1 MADKIGVAILAA
13 GLGKRMGTEV
23 AKPLIPLMGQK
34 LVDYPLAAA
43 VNFCALQSL
52 EVNVGVVVGHQ
63 KEEVMSYMKERHS
76 KVELKFPIQ
85 KEQKGTADALRSYFE
100 GCPEAKDTD
109 YTLVLCA
116 DTPLLTANE
125 LQILWET
132 LKNKN
137 LDSVAASFQAKSP
150 YGYGRIVRG
159 EKGFKIVEE
168 KDANEEQRAID
179 EVNSGL
185 YLFNTKTVLEGLE
198 QVDSNNEAGE
208 FYLTDVFKEGANVE
222 AILFEDATPFL
233 GINNPV
239 QLGSALHQLKVRI
252 NKEHQANGVL
262 LLEAAH
268 TYIEPTV
275 QIEAGAT
282 IFPNCYLHGS
292 TKVSTGA
299 TLEPGC
305 VVKDSQVGGDVVV
318 KAYSYL
324 EQAKIAKG
332 CQVGPYARLRPGTEL
347 GEKCK
352 IGNFVEVKKAKL
364 DPSVSVSHLSY
375 VGDAEIGE
383 NVNIGCGFITC
394 NYDGASKHKT
404 VIGKNSFIGSDTQM
418 IAPVNLGE
426 SVFVASG
433 STINQDVPD
442 EGFALSRSRQIIKE
456 KMAGRFLKGKWA
468 IKKKD
473 S

>member
-76 KVELKFPIQ
+76 KVELNFPIQ

-100 GCPEAKDTD
+100 GCPGAKDTD

-137 LDSVAASFQAKSP
+137 LDSVAASFQTKNP

-159 EKGFKIVEE
+159 KKGFKIVEE

-198 QVDSNNEAGE
+198 KVDSNNEAGE
-208 FYLTDVFKEGANVE
+208 FYLTDVFKEGENVE
-222 AILFEDATPFL
+222 AICFEDPTPFL

-292 TKVSTGA
+292 TKISTGA

-468 IKKKD
+468 INKKD